1 MSGIIRLL
9 CVHFLPPGHE
19 ERDAEL
25 SLLIFPASTLGLPK
39 LFFGTLLTG
48 GNHPFNCSIN
58 QTWSPWKVGSLSV
71 CCQVDNWPKMSLDG
85 GDCATGLTAAPSENS
100 PVITGLIIYVNPS
113 VSGQKMLKIIFL
125 FKQLEY
131 ELLQLAPTV
140 NHPVAFWGPP
150 HHLRC
155 TLQCKADTI
164 LSLTTYL

>member
-19 ERDAEL
+19 ERDTEL
-25 SLLIFPASTLGLPK
+25 SLLIFPAPTLGFLK
-39 LFFGTLLTG
+39 HYFGTLLTG

-58 QTWSPWKVGSLSV
+58 QTRSPWKVGSLSV

-85 GDCATGLTAAPSENS
+85 GDCAAGLIAAPSENS
-100 PVITGLIIYVNPS
+100 PVIMGFIINVNSS
-113 VSGQKMLKIIFL
+113 VSGQKMLKNIFL

-131 ELLQLAPTV
+131 DPPPAV
-140 NHPVAFWGPP
+140 NHPVVFCGPP

-155 TLQCKADTI
+155 TLQCTADTI